1 MMEDNT
7 PIGQDAAPSQP
18 QAHPWWQEIVETLL
32 PAIAIVLAINLFLA
46 QPRVVHG
53 QSMEPN
59 LHENERV
66 IVDLVTYRFRAPQRG
81 EIIVL
86 DAPERQPGPPLI
98 KRVVGVAGDT
108 VEIKNGGVYING
120 QRLNEP
126 YLGASTAG
134 AMAAQVVPEEHVF
147 VLGDNRGASNDS
159 RYFGMVPFEDIL
171 GRAWMR
177 YWPLSEIGFFR
188 Q

>member
-1 MMEDNT
+1 MVENNPLME
-7 PIGQDAAPSQP
+7 QKAASSQP
-18 QAHPWWQEIVETLL
+18 QIKPWWQELIETFL
-32 PAIAIVLAINLFLA
+32 PAIAIVLAVNLFLA

-53 QSMEPN
+53 QRMEPN
-59 LHENERV
+59 LHENERL
-66 IVDLVTYRFRAPQRG
+66 IVDLVTYRYRTPQRG

-120 QRLNEP
+120 QRLDEP
-126 YLGASTAG
+126 YLGVITAG
-134 AMAAQVVPEEHVF
+134 AMAPLVVPEDYVF

-159 RYFGMVPFEDIL
+159 RYFGVVPFEDIL
-171 GRAWMR
+171 GRAWLR
-177 YWPLSEIGFFR
+177 YWPLNEIGFFK